1 VKLDPQVDPEMKD
14 LPVQLVLLAQSARLV
29 HLENLDLKA
38 HPAKKDLLVLVDALE
53 TRDPPVPLALSD
65 LPVLLDFPYANEIRF
80 QFDSFKSS
88 YIIIMFRDHLDNLDL
103 PALLESVVP
112 LVKLAQWVLKALL

>member
-1 VKLDPQVDPEMKD
+1 MKD

-29 HLENLDLKA
+29 HPANPDLKA